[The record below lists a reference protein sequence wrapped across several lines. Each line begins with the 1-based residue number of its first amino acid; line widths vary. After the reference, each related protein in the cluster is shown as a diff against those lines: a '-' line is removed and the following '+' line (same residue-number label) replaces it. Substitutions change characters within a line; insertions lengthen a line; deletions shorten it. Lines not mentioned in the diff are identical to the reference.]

1 MSAHTPGRLLVVDDN
16 RVNRLLLVQGLEQ
29 EGHDVA
35 SAENGREALE
45 MLRSRPF
52 DLLLLDIWLSGWLG
66 RDICIYL
73 KSQEATKHFPIILVS
88 ANKDT
93 ENIAREAGADD
104 FLTKPFELDELL
116 AKLERYL

>member
-1 MSAHTPGRLLVVDDN
+1 MERNKKKILIVDDDPGI
-16 RVNRLLLVQGLEQ
+16 LDALTLFLE
-29 EGHDVA
+29 EVGYEVEATDDGTTLRAFPNGH
-35 SAENGREALE
+35 
-45 MLRSRPF
+45 P

-66 RDICIYL
+66 RDICIFL
-73 KSQEATKHFPIILVS
+73 KSQEATKRLPIILVS

-93 ENIAREAGADD
+93 ESIAREAGADD